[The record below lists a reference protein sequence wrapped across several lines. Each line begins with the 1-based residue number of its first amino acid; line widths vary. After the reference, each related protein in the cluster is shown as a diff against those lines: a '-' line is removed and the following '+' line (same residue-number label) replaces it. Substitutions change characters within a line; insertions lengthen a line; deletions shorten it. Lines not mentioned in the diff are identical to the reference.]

1 MYTGEG
7 ARESSEMSRAR
18 SVDRGQVLRVFLTR
32 EIERLPIRRVQFRA
46 LIWGDSLPLG
56 RLSSEKDMAIGAVR
70 IPTTFS
76 RSVGVGST
84 GTWASAKNFLKTS
97 WCLGEVCR
105 SSRMDMEAWVLLSCP
120 NKS

>member
-76 RSVGVGST
+76 R
-84 GTWASAKNFLKTS
+84 
-97 WCLGEVCR
+97 
-105 SSRMDMEAWVLLSCP
+105 
-120 NKS
+120 